1 MGKLEQRPAAVDEG
15 FIFFRFPQKGIEE
28 HKLQLIL

>member
-1 MGKLEQRPAAVDEG
+1 MGKVEQRPAAAEKG
-15 FIFFRFPQKGIEE
+15 FIFFRIPQKGIEE